1 METIYIVVDDEG
13 DSRAVFRDRKNAE
26 LYVSCNKDCLIIESH
41 FNDDDICTPFNY
53 VFILCEMYLY
63 NTKNNVSMDIHFD
76 FEKGCTKD
84 EEKVRKKLSDILIY
98 NEKYIE
104 IILNRRLPE
113 VYDERDI
120 RGDYKILLEDLKE
133 EITSLFLKQNI
144 SDESDY
150 TEKKKAEQ
158 NILKAIEDKLYVE
171 VE

>member
-1 METIYIVVDDEG
+1 
-13 DSRAVFRDRKNAE
+13 
-26 LYVSCNKDCLIIESH
+26 
-41 FNDDDICTPFNY
+41 
-53 VFILCEMYLY
+53 MYLY

-150 TEKKKAEQ
+150 TEKKKAGQ